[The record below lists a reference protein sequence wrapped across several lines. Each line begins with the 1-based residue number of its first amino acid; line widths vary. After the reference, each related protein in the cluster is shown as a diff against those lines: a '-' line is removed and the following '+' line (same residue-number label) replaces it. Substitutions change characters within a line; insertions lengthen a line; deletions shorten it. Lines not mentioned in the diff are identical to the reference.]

1 MIKFGFINGV
11 FSPCKMKA
19 QLLILISKQAIT
31 VVGLSWVGQ
40 LCISPYKFFI
50 RLNCFLIFG
59 LGLLA
64 IVFGCFGKQA
74 KGPGKIYITSKPLQN
89 DSEEY
94 SLFLMLYCKLGCL
107 DQLTIL
113 RRPPQRWSHIIDYC
127 SKNYRKEHMLTHSGL
142 PEGLLMSVT
151 GEQVFQQI
159 LPQVFPIT
167 CTQIGAINKIS
178 AKLIESERLAHPN
191 ERQINQVGY

>member
-1 MIKFGFINGV
+1 
-11 FSPCKMKA
+11 
-19 QLLILISKQAIT
+19 
-31 VVGLSWVGQ
+31 
-40 LCISPYKFFI
+40 
-50 RLNCFLIFG
+50 
-59 LGLLA
+59 
-64 IVFGCFGKQA
+64 
-74 KGPGKIYITSKPLQN
+74 
-89 DSEEY
+89 
-94 SLFLMLYCKLGCL
+94 
-107 DQLTIL
+107 
-113 RRPPQRWSHIIDYC
+113 
-127 SKNYRKEHMLTHSGL
+127 MLTHSGL